1 MLSVALLVLSLL
13 WSQTASQALIP
24 RVTIDGQ
31 TLANH
36 SYVDVNLV
44 GDPYVERL
52 HSVQCHTDLS
62 TCCSSMDGVHRGD
75 WYSPSETKLTF
86 SSGTDPIYQQRLTE
100 RVDLRRRSFVTAP
113 TGIYRCEIPT
123 QAVHGNGER
132 ESVYV
137 GIYYSRGGTCNN
149 IVKGQTSMVQS
160 CALFSSGNVRV
171 TGLTVKTSLSGVDAQ
186 FIFTCVSTGG
196 PATTVTWTR
205 DSVTVTEGTKTV
217 LDDPVTAQYTHTL
230 TVTDIQVG
238 LYRCTVANNKPSRV
252 GATLLFQ
259 GMILILMCLCG
270 KLNISSIKF
279 KISGIIKH
287 KTHENAYN
295 SAVTIECSC
304 KNLV

>member
-13 WSQTASQALIP
+13 WSQTASQPLIP

-44 GDPYVERL
+44 GDPDVDRL

-62 TCCSSMDGVHRGD
+62 TCCSSTDGVHRGD
-75 WYSPSETKLTF
+75 WYYPSETKLTF
-86 SSGTDPIYQQRLTE
+86 SSGSDPIYQQRSTE
-100 RVDLRRRSFVTAP
+100 MVDLRHRYTDQTAP

-123 QAVHGNGER
+123 QAVHDNGEG

-137 GIYYSRGGTCNN
+137 GVYYSRGGMCNN
-149 IVKGQTSMVQS
+149 NCERASKYVQS
-160 CALFSSGNVRV
+160 CALFSSGSVRV
-171 TGLTVKTSLSGVDAQ
+171 TGLTVNTSLSGVDAQ

-205 DSVTVTEGTKTV
+205 DSVTVSEGTKTV

-230 TVTDIQVG
+230 TVTGRQEG
-238 LYRCTVANNKPSRV
+238 LYKCTVANNKPSRA

-259 GMILILMCLCG
+259 GMILILTCLCG
-270 KLNISSIKF
+270 
-279 KISGIIKH
+279 
-287 KTHENAYN
+287 
-295 SAVTIECSC
+295 
-304 KNLV
+304 